1 MHCLKRSNT
10 CRDPEA
16 LVVEDEKNQ
25 INVAVI
31 VDAHTEDYQDYLTL
45 REDFSSEKEQRL
57 NRKIDWHI
65 LPPLMLIYMLTYV
78 DRSNVGNAKLFGAQK
93 DLGMKGTDWNIG
105 LSLLFIT
112 FAIGAPF
119 SAALGKKYTT
129 RFKLPLLLAACGATI
144 LAAGCS
150 NNKAA
155 WYAFRLILGLFESGV
170 PSISA
175 YILSTW
181 YSSDIF
187 TSRYS
192 WFYFGATI
200 SGAVSGLLAY
210 GIAQLDYHWGYKG
223 WRWIYVLEGFA
234 SIIIAILLCF
244 VIPGTTERTHK
255 WITSEEQRFILLR
268 GRYTYGTDKSGNSS
282 EFKLKEYLS
291 AWTSPHLLIPGFSFF
306 SFPVGIFA
314 FSFTLPTIIASMG
327 FTAAAEQGLS
337 APPYVA
343 ATFAVGFTGWASDR
357 YKTRILTVVG
367 PAFVAVVGLAMMW
380 ASVGKKNLVGVC
392 YTGCMLA
399 AMGFYPLS
407 PTHTSI
413 LALNNAGQSKRS
425 AALGGL
431 LVFTQVGGVLGS
443 NIYLSS
449 QAPYYPVGFGVSAG
463 LVIFGNLIVMTG
475 YWFYVGA
482 VNKKRAA
489 MSEEEI
495 RAEYTSDELEEMGDK
510 APLYIYSR

>member
-1 MHCLKRSNT
+1 MSNKH
-10 CRDPEA
+10 DPEA
-16 LVVEDEKNQ
+16 LAIEDEKHQ
-25 INVAVI
+25 LDVPIV
-31 VDAHTEDYQDYLTL
+31 VDAHTEEYQEYLNL
-45 REDFSSEKEQRL
+45 CEDFRGEREQKL

-65 LPPLMLIYMLTYV
+65 LPPLMLIYMMTYV
-78 DRSNVGNAKLFGAQK
+78 DRSNVGNARLFGAQK
-93 DLGMKGTDWNIG
+93 DLGMSGTDWNIG
-105 LSLLFIT
+105 LSLLFVT
-112 FAIGAPF
+112 FAVGAPF
-119 SAALGKKYTT
+119 TAALGKKYTT
-129 RFKLPLLLAACGATI
+129 RFKLPLLLAACGGTI

-155 WYAFRLILGLFESGV
+155 WYAFRLILGFVESGKF
-170 PSISA
+170 IA
-175 YILSTW
+175 YVLSTW
-181 YSSDIF
+181 YSSNIF
-187 TSRYS
+187 TTRYS

-210 GIAQLDYHWGYKG
+210 GIAQLDYHWGYRG
-223 WRWIYVLEGFA
+223 WRWIYVLEGFV
-234 SIIIAILLCF
+234 SIILAILLCF
-244 VIPGTTERTHK
+244 VMPGTPEASHK
-255 WITSEEQRFILLR
+255 WVTPEEQRFILLR
-268 GRYTYGTDKSGNSS
+268 GKYTYGTDKSGNSS

-291 AWTSPHLLIPGFSFF
+291 AWTSPHFLVPAFSMFSFA
-306 SFPVGIFA
+306 VGIFA

-327 FTAAAEQGLS
+327 FTAAAAQGLS

-343 ATFAVGFTGWASDR
+343 ATFAVWISGWASDR
-357 YKTRILTVVG
+357 YKKRVLMVVV

-380 ASVGKKNLVGVC
+380 FSVGKPKLVGLC

-425 AALGGL
+425 AAMGGL

-463 LVIFGNLIVMTG
+463 LIIFGNLIVMTG

-489 MSEEEI
+489 MTEEEI
-495 RAEYTSDELEEMGDK
+495 RARYTSDELEAMGDK
-510 APLYIYSR
+510 SPLYIYSR